1 MARKKSGASATVE
14 PTPPASVEELI
25 RKLLERGRKRG
36 SLTYEE
42 INAVFEN
49 VEDVNPERM
58 DDLFEEV
65 SAAGIEIIDE
75 QKSDKADSE
84 DESAETALQAGLALD
99 DPVRMYLKE
108 IGRVPL
114 LSMDD
119 EKNLAMR
126 IEAGELEALKDGA
139 ANSAIVV
146 RGEEAKRQLTEAN
159 LRLVVSIAKKY
170 VGRGMLFLDLI
181 QEGNLGLIRAVEK
194 FDYRKGYKF
203 STYATWWIRQ
213 AITRALADQAR
224 TIRIPVH
231 MVETINR
238 LIKISRQLLQE
249 LGRDPSV
256 EEIASEMG
264 LTPEKVR
271 DVIKISQEPISLE
284 TPIGEEE
291 DSHLGDFIEDQEA
304 VAPAEAASVMLLK
317 EKMADVL
324 QNLTERERKV
334 LVLRFGLEDG
344 HQRTLEEVGQEFGVT
359 RERIRQIEAKALRKL
374 RHPSRG
380 KALKDYWSNE

>member
-1 MARKKSGASATVE
+1 
-14 PTPPASVEELI
+14 
-25 RKLLERGRKRG
+25 
-36 SLTYEE
+36 
-42 INAVFEN
+42 
-49 VEDVNPERM
+49 M

-75 QKSDKADSE
+75 QKGDKAESE
-84 DESAETALQAGLALD
+84 DESDDTALQAGLALD

-284 TPIGEEE
+284 TPIGEEPWRLHRGSRSRRARRSCLRHAAQRE
-291 DSHLGDFIEDQEA
+291 DGGRTPKSDRARAQSA
-304 VAPAEAASVMLLK
+304 RPA
-317 EKMADVL
+317 
-324 QNLTERERKV
+324 
-334 LVLRFGLEDG
+334 LRFGRWPPANARRGRAGIRRDPRAHSSDRSQGVAQVASPFARQSVERLLE
-344 HQRTLEEVGQEFGVT
+344 QRVAF
-359 RERIRQIEAKALRKL
+359 KL
-374 RHPSRG
+374 
-380 KALKDYWSNE
+380 

>member
-1 MARKKSGASATVE
+1 VPRKKSGAAVAE
-14 PTPPASVEELI
+14 AQPTLTLDELKK
-25 RKLLERGRKRG
+25 KLIARGKQRG

-42 INAVFEN
+42 INTAFDALD
-49 VEDVNPERM
+49 DVNPDEI
-58 DDLFEEV
+58 DGLFEEIT
-65 SAAGIEIIDE
+65 AAGIEVIDE
-75 QKSDKADSE
+75 QK
-84 DESAETALQAGLALD
+84 DEKPEGEEEQEQEEPIPDGLSLD

-114 LSMDD
+114 LSMDQ
-119 EKNLAMR
+119 EKSLAMR
-126 IEAGELEALKDGA
+126 IEAGELELQKNGTADSRLVAD
-139 ANSAIVV
+139 
-146 RGEEAKRQLTEAN
+146 GEEAKRQLTEAN

-238 LIKISRQLLQE
+238 LIKVSRQLLQE
-249 LGRDPSV
+249 LGREPSV
-256 EEIASEMG
+256 EEIAEAMA

-271 DVIKISQEPISLE
+271 EVMKISQEPISLE